1 MRNLCKRSVAY
12 PGPRICQLHWNPYS
26 LLFSGVWTLL
36 SSNPVWYSE
45 MEEAKCQHAACAAMV
60 RKRDRQG
67 LTVRGEGPS
76 LEEASGPNH
85 FHDHACDNTT
95 ASPDVDECLEQ
106 LDECHYNQLC
116 ENTPGGHHCGCP
128 RGYRQQGH
136 SLPCLG
142 KGDNQNLLW
151 VLGLTRLWLRTRS
164 VYGLVSLRM
173 KQ

>member
-1 MRNLCKRSVAY
+1 M
-12 PGPRICQLHWNPYS
+12 Q
-26 LLFSGVWTLL
+26 
-36 SSNPVWYSE
+36 PV
-45 MEEAKCQHAACAAMV
+45 AAMV

-67 LTVRGEGPS
+67 LTVQGEGPS

-142 KGDNQNLLW
+142 KGDTQNLLW
-151 VLGLTRLWLRTRS
+151 VLGLTRL
-164 VYGLVSLRM
+164 
-173 KQ
+173 